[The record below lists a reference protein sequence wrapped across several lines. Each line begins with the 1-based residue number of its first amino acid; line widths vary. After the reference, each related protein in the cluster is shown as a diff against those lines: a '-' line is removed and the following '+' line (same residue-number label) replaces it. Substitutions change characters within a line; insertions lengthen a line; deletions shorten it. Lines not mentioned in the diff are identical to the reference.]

1 MRPVV
6 KMTPEAWEAL
16 ADLVRTV
23 EILDDVT
30 AERDVKMAIR
40 VRRSLI
46 ERARDLVAEVTPGPS
61 MRPYWS
67 DDHSHV
73 AIADGDRMVCTHC
86 GDVLTLV

>member
-61 MRPYWS
+61 I